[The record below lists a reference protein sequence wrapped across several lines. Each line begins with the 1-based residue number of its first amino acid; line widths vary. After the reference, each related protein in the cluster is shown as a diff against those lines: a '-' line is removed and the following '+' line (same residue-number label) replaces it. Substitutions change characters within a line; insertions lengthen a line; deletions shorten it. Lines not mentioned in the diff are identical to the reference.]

1 TTSKTMRSDVINA
14 RDLQS
19 KRFQDTSTRYN
30 AQMTSRQVRTHCPI
44 DRKCTQMLRHCVE
57 ELGLSARAHDKIL
70 RVARTI
76 TDVAGCEQIREQD
89 LAEAIGY
96 RSLDRELWI

>member
-1 TTSKTMRSDVINA
+1 MRKCVINA
-14 RDLQS
+14 RDLQT
-19 KRFQDTSTRYN
+19 KRFHDTPTRYN
-30 AQMTSRQVRTHCPI
+30 AQMSSRQVRTYCPI
-44 DRKCTQMLRHCVE
+44 DRKCTQLLRHCVE

-76 TDVAGCEQIREQD
+76 ADVGRHQRIREQD

-96 RSLDRELWI
+96 RTLDRELWI